1 MKQRLHHILYTCI
14 VVVTLWAAPTD
25 VRAQFDAHFNHYWT
39 LQGYYHPAAV
49 GLTENQL
56 AFYGAYSMQLLG
68 FKHAPRT
75 MLFGVDMPFTLLKR
89 QHAVGVSFFNEGI
102 GLFRNQLIRG
112 QYAYRMK
119 LGRGRLGIGLQA
131 GALQVSFDPT
141 GINLG
146 DETDD
151 EAFPA
156 TTQKGA
162 AVDVGVGVHY
172 MQARWYAA
180 LSAQHLTAPRLS
192 LGENSHLKVNPIIYL
207 TGGYNI
213 PTRRPLLSIQTMAQL
228 QSDFTHTR
236 LDVTGRLLY
245 TYRSNTFGGGLTY
258 SPSTSLTIDLAATI
272 RHITVGYAYEWYTS
286 KIGVANGSHELV
298 MRYTVDLS
306 LFKKSRALHKSVRIL

>member
-1 MKQRLHHILYTCI
+1 M
-14 VVVTLWAAPTD
+14 VPADAW
-25 VRAQFDAHFNHYWT
+25 AQFDAHFNHYWE

-56 AFYGAYSMQLLG
+56 AVYGAYSMQLLG

-75 MLFGVDMPFTLLKR
+75 MLFGADMPFTLFGQ
-89 QHAVGVSFFNEGI
+89 QHGVGVSFFNEGI

-112 QYAYRMK
+112 QYAYRVK

-131 GALQVSFDPT
+131 GLLQVSFDPT

-146 DETDD
+146 EETND
-151 EAFPA
+151 EAFP
-156 TTQKGA
+156 TTAENGS

-172 MQARWYAA
+172 SQARWYAA

-192 LGENSHLKVNPIIYL
+192 LGENSYFKVKPIVYL

-213 PTRRPLLSIQTMAQL
+213 PTRRPLLFIQTVVQL
-228 QSDFTHTR
+228 QNDFVNTR

-245 TYRSNTFGGGLTY
+245 TYRAKTFSGGVTY
-258 SPSTSLTIDLAATI
+258 SPGTSVTMDLAATV
-272 RHITVGYAYEWYTS
+272 RNVTLGYAYEWYTS
-286 KIGVANGSHELV
+286 KIGLANGSHELV